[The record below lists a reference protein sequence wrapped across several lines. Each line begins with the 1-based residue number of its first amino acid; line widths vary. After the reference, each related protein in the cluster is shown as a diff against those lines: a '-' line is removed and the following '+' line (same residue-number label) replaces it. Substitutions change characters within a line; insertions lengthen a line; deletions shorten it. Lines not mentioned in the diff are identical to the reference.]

1 MTGSGPLPVPYWESV
16 YLHNSFSQCPLSPLS
31 VPHEVPV
38 SSKFIRRRIEDL
50 ERAEGDPCRF
60 PNRKC
65 YGDFWSMEL
74 LAFGKHAEGG
84 GLQGHGT
91 VDKSQETGPVHIN
104 LTPAEHP
111 PQLSMDARKDAGLDS
126 CSPPPPRPILCLG
139 VWPCEG
145 CPLSLRASLR
155 CSFLP

>member
-50 ERAEGDPCRF
+50 ERAERDPCRF

-65 YGDFWSMEL
+65 YGDFWREGDYRVTVL
-74 LAFGKHAEGG
+74 LTKAKKQALYTLTL
-84 GLQGHGT
+84 LQQ
-91 VDKSQETGPVHIN
+91 SI
-104 LTPAEHP
+104 HP
-111 PQLSMDARKDAGLDS
+111 SSAWMLGRMQDWTAAS
-126 CSPPPPRPILCLG
+126 PPPRPILCLG

-145 CPLSLRASLR
+145 CPLSLRASLQ